1 MFSVIKMFFSKGKPT
16 YDFIVVGLG
25 NPGLQY
31 ERTRH
36 NAGFMAID
44 KVAQKF
50 GCEFNKH
57 KFDAVIGE
65 CRIADK
71 RVLLIKP
78 QTFMNNS
85 GRAVSAV
92 VSFYKMPYEKVIIIF
107 DDISLDIGNIR
118 IRRKG
123 SAGGHNGIKDI
134 IELAGTEDIP
144 RIKIGVDKKP
154 HPDYDLKDFVL
165 GAIPK
170 EKTEDFNKALDKA
183 VGAVEEICKNSIDSA
198 MNKYSK

>member
-1 MFSVIKMFFSKGKPT
+1 MFFSKRKST
-16 YDFIVVGLG
+16 YDFLVVGLG

-31 ERTRH
+31 EKTRH
-36 NAGFMAID
+36 NAGFLALD
-44 KVAQKF
+44 KLAFKHGF
-50 GCEFNKH
+50 TFSKH

-65 CRIADK
+65 FNFDGKRIMA
-71 RVLLIKP
+71 VKP
-78 QTFMNNS
+78 QTYMNNS
-85 GRAVSAV
+85 GTSVEKI
-92 VSFYKMPYEKVIIIF
+92 VSFYKIPFENVIIIF

-134 IELAGTEDIP
+134 IECCGSEEIP

-154 HPDYDLKDFVL
+154 NPEYDLKDYVL
-165 GAIPK
+165 GKIPK
-170 EKTEDFNKALDKA
+170 EKYGDFEKTLETCVAA
-183 VGAVEEICKNSIDSA
+183 IEEIIKNGIDSA